1 MSRTQYYQQL
11 KEQARQVRDEFEL
24 ATLKIG
30 RSQLRKIFKE
40 YQITFD
46 LWPPKSTSSPAKFKK
61 LRGAFFYDEC
71 GPTIMAG

>member
-46 LWPPKSTSSPAKFKK
+46 LWPPKST
-61 LRGAFFYDEC
+61 G
-71 GPTIMAG
+71 